1 MAKRAVSLNITVE
14 ATQAQMENECQLRVL
29 CMQKMRD
36 ILGSASP
43 IDTFRDN
50 VTIELFDENV
60 DEADELVQDFLTN
73 KEYGL

>member
-1 MAKRAVSLNITVE
+1 MAKRAVSLNFTVE
-14 ATQAQMENECQLRVL
+14 ATQAQMDNEVVLRQL

-43 IDTFRDN
+43 ASTFRDN
-50 VTIELFDENV
+50 VTIEPFDEVEEDV
-60 DEADELVQDFLTN
+60 DELAQDFLIN